1 MQTLSKE
8 RIGNFTASDI
18 FKLFVG
24 GSGVTRDNYIFEKA
38 EERIKGHQKQFRN
51 KYTEHGHLNEHEAIN
66 EFSRVS
72 GLIVENLNQQYFPI
86 NENCGS
92 TPDAK
97 VSDFAGNT
105 IASVDVKCATETFF
119 KQKYEQIKDSKPKF
133 QNVPK
138 AYYYQAQ
145 MQMLSL
151 NVKEHYLVR
160 YLTSMDVD
168 DDGNKIEYDLPI
180 ETRLFYKVIKAD
192 EGVQN
197 EILLLV
203 EQAAK
208 ERDVLIEILLKA
220 I

>member
-8 RIGNFTASDI
+8 RIGNFTAYDV

-51 KYTEHGHLNEHEAIN
+51 KYTEHGHLNEYEAIS

-119 KQKYEQIKDSKPKF
+119 KQKYEQITKSASKRHK
-133 QNVPK
+133 K
-138 AYYYQAQ
+138 T
-145 MQMLSL
+145 
-151 NVKEHYLVR
+151 KR
-160 YLTSMDVD
+160 
-168 DDGNKIEYDLPI
+168 
-180 ETRLFYKVIKAD
+180 
-192 EGVQN
+192 
-197 EILLLV
+197 
-203 EQAAK
+203 
-208 ERDVLIEILLKA
+208 
-220 I
+220 